1 RHRPR
6 GWFHPL
12 PPRHRDAV
20 QHGPGSAAVR
30 AVAQQGGG
38 SSDRGRWLIALA
50 CALILA
56 LAMGA
61 MVNGLTAFVVPLE
74 AAHGWSRGEIALI
87 NTLGIMGLAL
97 GGLPMGALADRIGT
111 RPVVLGGAI
120 VVGLCYLLAALADA
134 LWQLYALMFVA
145 GAFGAAAIFPPVI
158 AYVGRWFAAGGA
170 GLAIGVVSAGQALGQ
185 GAVPFASSLAIER
198 IGTEATFAATGV
210 LMLILLVPLALTL
223 RPPPPT
229 GAGGAAAARAD
240 YPPFHVVVPAL
251 CLAIILCCTTMSVP
265 LMHLVPLV
273 QDRGHSAEDAGGV
286 VFAMLLV
293 AILGRVAF
301 GKLADA
307 IGALLAYMI
316 ATAWMA
322 VLVYGFVLIEDLEAF
337 HGYAIVY
344 GFGYAGVMTGV
355 LVSIGALT
363 APERRGMAI
372 GVVTMFGWFG
382 HANGGY
388 LGGALFD
395 ATGGHKA
402 AYGVATATGLTNLLV
417 VGTLALWLRR
427 DRTRGRGGHAELS

>member
-1 RHRPR
+1 MSAPAMPGGAPSHRGHWR
-6 GWFHPL
+6 L
-12 PPRHRDAV
+12 
-20 QHGPGSAAVR
+20 
-30 AVAQQGGG
+30 
-38 SSDRGRWLIALA
+38 ALA

-87 NTLGIMGLAL
+87 NTLGILGLAL

-120 VVGLCYLLAALADA
+120 VVGTCYLLAALAIA
-134 LWQLYALMFVA
+134 LWQFYGFMFVA
-145 GAFGAAAIFPPVI
+145 GFFGAAAIFPPVI

-185 GAVPFASSLAIER
+185 GGVPFASSLAIER
-198 IGTEATFAATGV
+198 IGTAATFAATGV
-210 LMLILLVPLALTL
+210 LMLVLLVPLALTL
-223 RPPPPT
+223 RPPPPS
-229 GAGGAAAARAD
+229 GASNATARAG

-251 CLAIILCCTTMSVP
+251 CLAIVLCCTTMSVP

-273 QDRGHSAEDAGGV
+273 QDRGHAAEEAGGV

-301 GKLADA
+301 GKLADV
-307 IGALLAYMI
+307 IGALPAYMT

-322 VLVYGFVLIEDLEAF
+322 ALVYGFVLLEDAGAF
-337 HGYAIVY
+337 LGYAIIY

-382 HANGGY
+382 HANGGF

-395 ATGGHKA
+395 ATGGHEVAFGIA
-402 AYGVATATGLTNLLV
+402 AATGLANLLV
-417 VGTLALWLRR
+417 VGTLLLWVRR
-427 DRTRGRGGHAELS
+427 DRTGRDELYRAHLIGPTH

>member
-1 RHRPR
+1 
-6 GWFHPL
+6 
-12 PPRHRDAV
+12 
-20 QHGPGSAAVR
+20 
-30 AVAQQGGG
+30 
-38 SSDRGRWLIALA
+38 
-50 CALILA
+50 
-56 LAMGA
+56 MGT

-74 AAHGWSRGEIALI
+74 AVHGWSRGEIALI
-87 NTLGIMGLAL
+87 NTLGILGLAL

-120 VVGLCYLLAALADA
+120 VVGMCYLLVSLAAA
-134 LWQLYALMFVA
+134 LWQFYALMFVA
-145 GAFGAAAIFPPVI
+145 GFFGAAAIFPPII

-185 GAVPFASSLAIER
+185 GGVPFASSLAIER
-198 IGTEATFAATGV
+198 IGTGTTFAATGV
-210 LMLILLVPLALTL
+210 LMLVLLVPLALML
-223 RPPPPT
+223 RPPPPS
-229 GAGGAAAARAD
+229 GAGGGATARAD
-240 YPPFHVVVPAL
+240 HPPFHIVVPAL
-251 CLAIILCCTTMSVP
+251 CLAIVLCCTTMSVP

-273 QDRGHSAEDAGGV
+273 QDRGHSAEDASGV

-301 GKLADA
+301 GKLADV
-307 IGALLAYMI
+307 IGALPAYMT

-322 VLVYGFVLIEDLEAF
+322 VLVYGFVLLEDAGAF
-337 HGYAIVY
+337 LGYAILY

-372 GVVTMFGWFG
+372 GIVTMFGWFG

-395 ATGGHKA
+395 ATGNHGA
-402 AYGVATATGLTNLLV
+402 AYGVAAATGLANLLV

-427 DRTRGRGGHAELS
+427 DRTRRGGGYADAI